1 MSNRNLVDALKNVS
15 NKTTT
20 TNGATALKSTLNMV
34 YDMFAFAGAYRG
46 RSDVECITLFKNAYD
61 QDPEYALKC
70 LFYNRD
76 ILQGQGERRFF
87 RVCLN
92 WLAQYDKDAVIR
104 NLKFIPILGR
114 WDDLYCLVGTPAE
127 EEAFNL
133 IKNQIYIDLETM
145 AESDTTWISLCAKW
159 LKSENSSSQET
170 KRLAVITRNYLNLSA
185 REYRKMLSAMRERIK
200 VLERLMSQG
209 RWNEIEFDKI
219 PSRAGLLYKNVF
231 ARHDLVKERYEKFIK
246 DDTTKVNAKALYPY
260 DVVEKAISL
269 MGSGTWNWGWSSQKT
284 VALDDTERLAINKYW
299 DNLTDYFNGAT
310 LNAMVV
316 CDTSGSML
324 SGGGSTAP
332 INIAVSL
339 AMYTAERAKGPFAN
353 HYISFS
359 RDARLVPIEGVDF
372 CDKVDR
378 IVSSNVCENTS
389 LSSVFDLL
397 VNTINAYHLTEEDMP
412 KTLIVCSDMQIDP
425 ARDNWSYGGYNS
437 INANFS
443 ETSLKKI
450 RQDWMKR
457 TSLPFP
463 EIIYW
468 NVNASNNTI
477 LDDNKTGVTYVSGA
491 SPVLFQQILEGVS
504 GIELMIRKLDSE
516 RYKEIK

>member
-1 MSNRNLVDALKNVS
+1 MKWRAPSKLKGEEIVCE
-15 NKTTT
+15 
-20 TNGATALKSTLNMV
+20 NMK
-34 YDMFAFAGAYRG
+34 
-46 RSDVECITLFKNAYD
+46 I
-61 QDPEYALKC
+61 
-70 LFYNRD
+70 FY
-76 ILQGQGERRFF
+76 IVQGERRFF

-92 WLAQYDKDAVIR
+92 WLAKYDKDAVIR

-133 IKNQIYIDLETM
+133 ITNQIYTDLETM

-170 KRLAVITRNYLNLSA
+170 KRLAIITRNYLNLSA

-209 RWNEIEFDKI
+209 RWDEIRFDHL

-260 DVVEKAISL
+260 DVVEKAINL
-269 MGSGTWNWGWSSQKT
+269 MGSGSWNWGWNSQKT

-324 SGGGSTAP
+324 GGGGSTAP

-397 VNTINAYHLTEEDMP
+397 ARTANEYNLTERDMP
-412 KTLIVCSDMQIDP
+412 KTLVICSDMQIDNFSD
-425 ARDNWSYGGYNS
+425 RRSGYGYYGGPDLT
-437 INANFS
+437 
-443 ETSLKKI
+443 ETTMSKI
-450 RQDWMKR
+450 RRDWARK
-457 TSLPFP
+457 TNLPMP
-463 EIIYW
+463 NIVYW
-468 NVNASNNTI
+468 NVNSTRNTI

-491 SPVLFQQILEGVS
+491 SPVLFQQILEEVS
-504 GIELMIRKLDSE
+504 GIELMMRKLDSE

>member
-15 NKTTT
+15 NKTMT

-46 RSDVECITLFKNAYD
+46 RSDADCITLFKNAYD

-92 WLAQYDKDAVIR
+92 WLAKYDKDAVIR

-133 IKNQIYIDLETM
+133 ITNQVYTDLETM

-170 KRLAVITRNYLNLSA
+170 KRLAIITRNYLNLSA

-209 RWNEIEFDKI
+209 RWDEIEFDKI

-260 DVVEKAISL
+260 DVVEKAINL
-269 MGSGTWNWGWSSQKT
+269 MGSGSWNWGWSSKEL

-324 SGGGSTAP
+324 GGGGSTAP

-339 AMYTAERAKGPFAN
+339 AMHTAERAKGPFAN

-378 IVSSNVCENTS
+378 IVKSNICENTS

-397 VNTINAYHLTEEDMP
+397 ARTANEYNLTERDMP
-412 KTLIVCSDMQIDP
+412 KTLVICSDMQIDNFSD
-425 ARDNWSYGGYNS
+425 RRSGYGYYGGPDLT
-437 INANFS
+437 
-443 ETSLKKI
+443 ETTMSKI
-450 RQDWMKR
+450 RRDWARK
-457 TSLPFP
+457 TNLPMP
-463 EIIYW
+463 NIVYW
-468 NVNASNNTI
+468 NVNSTRNTI
-477 LDDNKTGVTYVSGA
+477 LDDNQSGVTYVSGA

-504 GIELMIRKLDSE
+504 GIELMMRKLDSE